1 LERFREQPGLG
12 VVLMPYY
19 FRRTDGSQVYASFT
33 ELGEVL
39 SYRVD
44 AHLMRGPDTTTWVAV
59 GDGLPMPVEANISRF
74 YTASTAPEVLSAL
87 SSLRVE
93 LGVNSDGVVGV
104 GYESPLGA
112 SGTLEWERPVLAVRA
127 LEVREGG
134 ARYVVVRMRF
144 VVGGQII
151 RLSRWSTGSDEIV
164 DDTGAHIVFA
174 EEA

>member
-1 LERFREQPGLG
+1 
-12 VVLMPYY
+12 
-19 FRRTDGSQVYASFT
+19 
-33 ELGEVL
+33 
-39 SYRVD
+39 
-44 AHLMRGPDTTTWVAV
+44 
-59 GDGLPMPVEANISRF
+59 MPVEANISRF